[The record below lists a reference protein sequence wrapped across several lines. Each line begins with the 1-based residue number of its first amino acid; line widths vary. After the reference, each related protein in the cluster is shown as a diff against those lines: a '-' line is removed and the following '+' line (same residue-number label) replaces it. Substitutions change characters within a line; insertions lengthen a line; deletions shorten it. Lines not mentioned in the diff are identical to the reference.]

1 MMRHGRRIRAAAN
14 DSGCCPPNS
23 VFRGKNMCDFNAITA
38 FPGRVG
44 FYCRYLG
51 EEQLWTH
58 NPDLPLIAASVIKIP
73 IMVTA
78 MRDIAA
84 GALDPE
90 AVVCITP
97 EMKMPSCGALT
108 YLHDGLE
115 VTVLDLIT
123 LMIILSDNTAT
134 NILIDRLTSAHVN
147 ETMESLGIPGICLR
161 RRLFEPELS
170 RQGIQNT
177 VTARGIGMLLERMA
191 AGTLLGKRD
200 DDAMLGILLNQRLNG
215 KLPFYLH
222 SEGIRCAHKTGEDD
236 GITHDAGIVYAKR
249 PFVVCMLSNEVDVPA
264 FERLIQ
270 NTARALARG
279 EWD

>member
-1 MMRHGRRIRAAAN
+1 M
-14 DSGCCPPNS
+14 S
-23 VFRGKNMCDFNAITA
+23 DFYAITA
-38 FPGRVG
+38 FPGKVG

-51 EEQLWTH
+51 GEQVWTH

-84 GALDPE
+84 GALDPG
-90 AVVCITP
+90 AVVCIAP

-134 NILIDRLTSAHVN
+134 NILIDRLTPAHVN

-161 RRLFEPELS
+161 RRLFEPILS
-170 RQGIQNT
+170 SRGIQNT

-191 AGTLLGKRD
+191 GGTLLGKKD

-222 SEGIRCAHKTGEDD
+222 SEGIPCAHKTGEDD

-249 PFVVCMLSNEVDVPA
+249 PFVICMLSNEVDVPA

>member
-1 MMRHGRRIRAAAN
+1 MDR
-14 DSGCCPPNS
+14 
-23 VFRGKNMCDFNAITA
+23 FEEITG

-51 EEQLWTH
+51 EDRVWTH
-58 NPDLPLIAASVIKIP
+58 HPDRPLIAASVIKIP

-78 MRDIAA
+78 MRDIAS
-84 GALDPE
+84 GKLVPD
-90 AVVCITP
+90 AVVRIHP
-97 EMKMPSCGALT
+97 NMKQPSCGALT
-108 YLHDGLE
+108 YMHDGLD
-115 VTVLDLIT
+115 VTVMDLIT

-134 NILIDRLTSAHVN
+134 NILIDRLTPEHVN
-147 ETMESLGIPGICLR
+147 ATMESLGIPGINLR

-170 RQGIQNT
+170 AQGIQNT
-177 VTARGIGMLLERMA
+177 VTARGIGLMLERMA
-191 AGTLLGKRD
+191 SGTLLGKRD

-236 GITHDAGIVYAKR
+236 GITHDVGIVYAQR
-249 PFVVCMLSNEVDVPA
+249 PFVICMLSNDVDVPA

-270 NTARALARG
+270 ETARALAHG
-279 EWD
+279 GWA